1 MKKVL
6 ITGCSGYIG
15 SHLVNYL
22 KDDYDIWGLDLF
34 PPQAEVNENQ
44 FIQHDINHPFGEF
57 PEEFDTVI
65 HLAARVRVNESKQ
78 VPIQYYITNLNGTMN
93 VLAKIKTNNF
103 IFASTGVA
111 EYCYDPY
118 GTSKK
123 AAEDVVTEY
132 CTTHNKQDYTIFRFY
147 NVAGVDGFSPTN
159 PDGLMANLLM
169 APQKGHFIVFGDD
182 YDTPD
187 GSCVRDYIHVNEVCA
202 GIKTA
207 IEKPANKI
215 ECLGHGKGHS
225 VKEMVE
231 TFKQVNNIDFKVV
244 QSTRREGDLPE
255 TVLKEKSTYMQELYS
270 LEELLKVIPDA

>member
-15 SHLVNYL
+15 SHLINYL
-22 KDDYDIWGLDLF
+22 KDDYDIWGLDMF
-34 PPQAEVNENQ
+34 PPKAEIKENQ

-57 PEEFDTVI
+57 PEEFDAVI

-93 VLAKIKTNNF
+93 VVAKIKTNNF

-132 CTTHNKQDYTIFRFY
+132 CTTHNKKDYTIFRFY
-147 NVAGVDGFSPTN
+147 NVVGVDGFGPTN
-159 PDGLMANLLM
+159 PDGLMANLLT
-169 APQKGHFIVFGDD
+169 APQKGHFTIFGDD